1 MTFLRSHSAAIVATF
16 ANRNFAIFTAGNAL
30 SLVGLWVQRLAVGW
44 LAWELTG
51 SGFWLGAV
59 AFADL
64 FPVVVIGPFAGV
76 LADRLDRR
84 LILLVCKG
92 FAAVQ
97 SALLAGLTAA
107 GWMTIEILFAI
118 SLFQGI
124 VIGVQQA
131 ARLAIVPSLVDA
143 KHLAS
148 AVAINSVIFNLA
160 RFAGPALAGLLIT
173 GPGVAAAFAFGAIA
187 HAGVVVALLYIS
199 LPPQEYATRR
209 GVVTEFLDGVRYAA
223 AHRAIMPILVLS
235 TICSLL
241 ARPVYELLPGFA
253 DEVFSRGAGGLA
265 TLTSAVGL
273 GAVIA
278 GLWLAQRDGMRG
290 LTMVTLVGFALS
302 GLLTALFAITPAF
315 WIGVAIMAAS
325 GAAMVV
331 SGAGSQT
338 LIQTTVAGH
347 MRGRV
352 LGIWGIVF
360 RGGPAI
366 GALGMGWLAEM
377 FGFAWPIALGGLL
390 SALAVLFPL
399 RHRARLIPLVETA
412 GPTAQGESKAK
423 AKSLPQT

>member
-16 ANRNFAIFTAGNAL
+16 ANRNFAIFTAGNSL
-30 SLVGLWVQRLAVGW
+30 SLIGLWVQRLAVGW
-44 LAWELTG
+44 LAWALTG

-64 FPVVVIGPFAGV
+64 FPVIVIGPFAGV

-84 LILLVCKG
+84 LILLICKG

-97 SALLAGLTAA
+97 SALLAALTVA

-118 SLFQGI
+118 SLFLGI

-131 ARLAIVPSLVDA
+131 ARLAIVPSLVDTQ
-143 KHLAS
+143 HLAS

-160 RFAGPALAGLLIT
+160 RFVGPAFAGLLIT
-173 GPGVAAAFAFGAIA
+173 GPGVAAAFTFGVIA
-187 HAGVVVALLYIS
+187 HGGIVVALLYIS
-199 LPPQEYATRR
+199 LPPQEFAARR
-209 GVVTEFLDGVRYAA
+209 GVIAEFLYGVRYAA
-223 AHRAIMPILVLS
+223 AHQAIMQLLVLS

-253 DEVFSRGAGGLA
+253 DEVFARGAGGLA

-278 GLWLAQRDGMRG
+278 GLWLAQRGGMRG
-290 LTMVTLVGFALS
+290 LTVLTLVGFALS
-302 GLLTALFAITPAF
+302 GLLTALFAVTTVF
-315 WIGVAIMAAS
+315 WIGVVIMAAS
-325 GAAMVV
+325 GTVMVV

-377 FGFAWPIALGGLL
+377 FGFAWPVAIGGVL

-399 RHRARLIPLVETA
+399 RDRARLVPLLET
-412 GPTAQGESKAK
+412 TASPEPGETKAK
-423 AKSLPQT
+423 GRSLSQT

>member
-1 MTFLRSHSAAIVATF
+1 MSFLRSHSSAIVATF
-16 ANRNFAIFTAGNAL
+16 ANRNFAIFTSGNAL

-64 FPVVVIGPFAGV
+64 FPVVIIGPFAGV

-84 LILLVCKG
+84 AILLVCKG

-107 GWMTIEILFAI
+107 GWMTIEILFGL
-118 SLFQGI
+118 SLFLGV

-143 KHLAS
+143 KHLGS

-173 GPGVAAAFAFGAIA
+173 GPGVAVAFTFGAIA
-187 HAGVVVALLYIS
+187 HAGIVVSLFHIS

-209 GVVTEFLDGVRYAA
+209 GVVAEFLDGVRYAA
-223 AHRAIMPILVLS
+223 THQAIMPLLVLS
-235 TICSLL
+235 TVCSLL

-265 TLTSAVGL
+265 TLTSVVGL
-273 GAVIA
+273 GAVFA
-278 GLWLAQRDGMRG
+278 GLWLAQRGGMRG
-290 LTMVTLVGFALS
+290 LTMLTLVGFALS
-302 GLLTALFAITPAF
+302 GLLTALFAVTPVF
-315 WIGVAIMAAS
+315 WIGVVIMAAS

-366 GALGMGWLAEM
+366 GALGMGWLAEI
-377 FGFAWPIALGGLL
+377 FGFAWPVALGGLL
-390 SALAVLFPL
+390 CALAVLVPL
-399 RHRARLIPLVETA
+399 RRRERLIHLLETNV
-412 GPTAQGESKAK
+412 PTAQSETAAESK
-423 AKSLPQT
+423 S